1 MSNSLQSNDMLLKQ
15 NKVLLK
21 KQRLTLNTS
30 IKEGKKNN
38 FKKGDSNFSF
48 NSNIFKMK
56 LLTSDSLSLKDPK
69 LPKLWLE
76 LSLFVEACERFF

>member
-30 IKEGKKNN
+30 IKEGKKKIL
-38 FKKGDSNFSF
+38 KKVIPTFPS
-48 NSNIFKMK
+48 IA
-56 LLTSDSLSLKDPK
+56 TYLK
-69 LPKLWLE
+69 
-76 LSLFVEACERFF
+76 

>member
-30 IKEGKKNN
+30 IKEGKNNN

-69 LPKLWLE
+69 LPKL
-76 LSLFVEACERFF
+76 